1 MGNLATK
8 QLSERE
14 NTINFFMKEV
24 PIIEKPNHWSA
35 LQINGLVLYD
45 KDLRHAGVGSGRML

>member
-1 MGNLATK
+1 MNKLMGNLATK

-24 PIIEKPNHWSA
+24 PII
-35 LQINGLVLYD
+35 
-45 KDLRHAGVGSGRML
+45 

>member
-1 MGNLATK
+1 MNKLMENLATK

-24 PIIEKPNHWSA
+24 PIIEKPNH
-35 LQINGLVLYD
+35 
-45 KDLRHAGVGSGRML
+45 